1 MRNRGWIDMD
11 AQDRFDEADKRMMRL
26 VDRRAEMVKR
36 NAPQDWIAHYDEA
49 IMHANNER
57 RHFADEANDIAD
69 AKRRREYERMDI
81 YGR

>member
-36 NAPQDWIAHYDEA
+36 NAP
-49 IMHANNER
+49 
-57 RHFADEANDIAD
+57 
-69 AKRRREYERMDI
+69 
-81 YGR
+81 